1 MIYATQGVMQRQ
13 YTQVNGDEW
22 QHLLNSVT
30 NSPKLNNLTANQL
43 DTYKH
48 TNAPYVVYGTSTDLE
63 RGRSEI
69 TSRSIMFIDVDDNGK
84 DYQTTANYIA
94 SFLGT
99 FDTNLVI
106 YPTINNSI
114 KQGERLRVGIP
125 LDVELT
131 PDEYSQVWQVLTH
144 YMHLNADPAGADK
157 AFKQLQGLYV
167 KTTQNAHSE
176 PIIEN
181 NGTALNTAFF
191 LSKYE
196 NLSKLVIK
204 NADKNLTKLNTES
217 SKQNL
222 PKPAVD
228 NNIPK
233 WAVNNRKIIRAL
245 LDPETHYT
253 AFGGWDNMLT
263 SIGGWVFKNTQGDI
277 ELSATVVQETNH
289 KGSEPIP
296 FNELKKKFHSW
307 MTHWRY

>member
-1 MIYATQGVMQRQ
+1 MIYTTQGVMQRQ
-13 YTQVNGDEW
+13 YTQINGDDW
-22 QHLLNSVT
+22 QHLLNAVT
-30 NSPKLNNLTANQL
+30 NPPNLNELTANQL

-48 TNAPYVVYGTSTDLE
+48 TNAPYVVYGMSTGLE
-63 RGRSEI
+63 RGRSDI
-69 TSRSIMFIDVDDNGK
+69 TSRSIMFIDVDDNGN

-106 YPTINNSI
+106 YPTINNAI

-167 KTTQNAHSE
+167 QTSQNAHNE

-191 LSKYE
+191 LSKYA
-196 NLSKLVIK
+196 NLSKPTPTAQQTHSTAK
-204 NADKNLTKLNTES
+204 NS
-217 SKQNL
+217 
-222 PKPAVD
+222 
-228 NNIPK
+228 NIPK
-233 WAVNNRKIIRAL
+233 WAMNNRKIIRAL
-245 LDPETHYT
+245 LDPESHYT

-263 SIGGWVFKNTQGDI
+263 TIGGWVFTNTQGDI
-277 ELSATVVQETNH
+277 DLTADIVQDTNNR
-289 KGSEPIP
+289 GTTPIP
-296 FNELKKKFHSW
+296 DHALTKKFKSW
-307 MTHWRY
+307 MQHWHY

>member
-13 YTQVNGDEW
+13 YTQVSGNDW
-22 QHLLNSVT
+22 QHLLNAVT
-30 NSPKLNNLTANQL
+30 NPPNLKDLTANQL
-43 DTYKH
+43 DIYKH
-48 TNAPYVVYGTSTDLE
+48 TSAPYVVYGTSTGLE
-63 RGRSEI
+63 RGTSEI

-84 DYQTTANYIA
+84 DYQATANYIA
-94 SFLGT
+94 NFLGT
-99 FDTNLVI
+99 FDTNLVL

-114 KQGERLRVGIP
+114 KQGERLRVAIP

-167 KTTQNAHSE
+167 RTTQNAHNE

-181 NGTALNTAFF
+181 DGASLNTAFF

-196 NLSKLVIK
+196 NLIK
-204 NADKNLTKLNTES
+204 PNANQS
-217 SKQNL
+217 QNL
-222 PKPAVD
+222 PNPAMD
-228 NNIPK
+228 NNIPN

-245 LDPETHYT
+245 LDPESHYT

-277 ELSATVVQETNH
+277 ELSATVVQETNN
-289 KGSEPIP
+289 KGRQPIP

>member
-1 MIYATQGVMQRQ
+1 MIYTTQGVMQRQ
-13 YTQVNGDEW
+13 YAQVNGDNW
-22 QHLLNSVT
+22 QHLLKSVQHPQGLQAS
-30 NSPKLNNLTANQL
+30 NVQIKS
-43 DTYKH
+43 YKH
-48 TNAPYVVYGTSTDLE
+48 TSAPYVVYGTSTGLE
-63 RGRSEI
+63 RGTSEI
-69 TSRSIMFIDVDDNGK
+69 TSRSILFIDVDDNGK
-84 DYQTTANYIA
+84 DYQATANYIA
-94 SFLGT
+94 NFLGT

-106 YPTINNSI
+106 YPTINNAI

-167 KTTQNAHSE
+167 RTTQNAHSE

-196 NLSKLVIK
+196 NLSKFAPTAQQTHSTAKTSNV
-204 NADKNLTKLNTES
+204 
-217 SKQNL
+217 
-222 PKPAVD
+222 
-228 NNIPK
+228 PK
-233 WAVNNRKIIRAL
+233 WAMSNRKIIRAL
-245 LDPETHYT
+245 LNPESHYT

-277 ELSATVVQETNH
+277 ELSATVVQETND

-307 MTHWRY
+307 MKHWRY